1 MNKHRHDCFI
11 FFQLFLCALADITF
25 QPSSEVVT
33 PCLSWENGSSEMH
46 KVLSWAQ
53 SRKYSSLRLFSVYL
67 QICVLPSRS
76 HCLRACHKS
85 WEISNNIQLQSPRLQ
100 IERRRCVQESL
111 GCWAESKMS
120 FNGKDC
126 STYSSYKK
134 KWFTLQAWHVLR
146 DRHACK
152 FGQTH
157 GCQRI
162 IDKDPR
168 AWWSSQDFLIF
179 LSGLSRGQEQC
190 IIKSDG

>member
-1 MNKHRHDCFI
+1 M
-11 FFQLFLCALADITF
+11 
-25 QPSSEVVT
+25 
-33 PCLSWENGSSEMH
+33 G
-46 KVLSWAQ
+46 
-53 SRKYSSLRLFSVYL
+53 
-67 QICVLPSRS
+67 
-76 HCLRACHKS
+76 
-85 WEISNNIQLQSPRLQ
+85 
-100 IERRRCVQESL
+100 
-111 GCWAESKMS
+111 

-157 GCQRI
+157 GCQGI

-179 LSGLSRGQEQC
+179 LSGLSRGQEQR
-190 IIKSDG
+190 IIKSDGYGGEEMGHFPYREVFFLARSKMTHFRQQEDHFHKSRQGGRENVKLLKDKQSPNIINRVWSSQPEAQLSLTSNLDRTQVSIIRDFLMHMSNCPTH